1 MNTETVQ
8 STHTLMPVF
17 LITALISV
25 LVFLT
30 SERINNQMG
39 RWGGKMAA
47 STIFVLFAVYLDALE
62 SVHGQALMVALLCS
76 WVGDLLLLPGK
87 SRWFLYGLVSFLLA
101 HIAFALCFIQR
112 GIDTGQLLLPGAGV
126 GLLVL
131 VISYWLLLPHAEK
144 EMKLPVL
151 GYMAAI
157 VVMAIL
163 AFATH
168 HHLPNA
174 AIPVAACL
182 FLVSDLFVARD
193 RFVKKE
199 AWNRIIG
206 TPLYFGAQMIFAAI

>member
-1 MNTETVQ
+1 MNIEVAQ

-17 LITALISV
+17 LIMALISV
-25 LVFLT
+25 LVFLA
-30 SERINNQMG
+30 SERINNQVG

-47 STIFVLFAVYLDALE
+47 STVFVLFAVYLDALE

-131 VISYWLLLPHAEK
+131 VISYWLLPHVEK
-144 EMKLPVL
+144 EMKLPVI
-151 GYMAAI
+151 GYMAVI
-157 VVMAIL
+157 VVMVIL

>member
-8 STHTLMPVF
+8 STYTLMIVF
-17 LITALISV
+17 PIIAFISV
-25 LVFLT
+25 LIFLA
-30 SERINNQMG
+30 SERINNQVG

-47 STIFVLFAVYLDALE
+47 STVFVLFAVYLDALE
-62 SVHGQALMVALLCS
+62 SVYGQALMVALLCS

-131 VISYWLLLPHAEK
+131 VISYWLLPHVEK

-157 VVMAIL
+157 VVMVIL

-206 TPLYFGAQMIFAAI
+206 TPLYFGAQMMFAAI

>member
-8 STHTLMPVF
+8 PTYTLMIVF
-17 LITALISV
+17 PIIAFISV
-25 LVFLT
+25 LIFLA
-30 SERINNQMG
+30 SERINNQVG

-47 STIFVLFAVYLDALE
+47 STVFVLFAVYLDALE

-131 VISYWLLLPHAEK
+131 VISYWLLPHVEK

-157 VVMAIL
+157 VVMVIL

>member
-17 LITALISV
+17 LIMALISV
-25 LVFLT
+25 LVFLA

-131 VISYWLLLPHAEK
+131 VIIYWLLPHVEK

-157 VVMAIL
+157 VVMVIL

-168 HHLPNA
+168 HNLPNA

>member
-17 LITALISV
+17 PIMAFISV
-25 LVFLT
+25 LVFLA
-30 SERINNQMG
+30 SERINNQVG

-47 STIFVLFAVYLDALE
+47 STVFVLFAVYLDALE
-62 SVHGQALMVALLCS
+62 SVYGQVLMVALLCS

-87 SRWFLYGLVSFLLA
+87 SKWFLYGLVSFLLA

-112 GIDTGQLLLPGAGV
+112 GIDTGQLLLPGTGV

-131 VISYWLLLPHAEK
+131 VISYWLLPHVEK

-157 VVMAIL
+157 VVMVIL

-206 TPLYFGAQMIFAAI
+206 TPLYFGAQMMFAAI

>member
-8 STHTLMPVF
+8 STYTLMIVF
-17 LITALISV
+17 PIIALISV
-25 LVFLT
+25 LIFLA
-30 SERINNQMG
+30 SERINNQVG

-47 STIFVLFAVYLDALE
+47 STVFVLFAVYLDALE
-62 SVHGQALMVALLCS
+62 RVHGQALMVALLCS

-87 SRWFLYGLVSFLLA
+87 GKWFLYGLVSFLLA

-131 VISYWLLLPHAEK
+131 VISYWLLPHAEK

-157 VVMAIL
+157 VVMVIL

-206 TPLYFGAQMIFAAI
+206 TPLYFGAQMMFAAI

>member
-8 STHTLMPVF
+8 STYTLMIVF
-17 LITALISV
+17 PIIALISV
-25 LVFLT
+25 LIFLA
-30 SERINNQMG
+30 SERINNQVG

-47 STIFVLFAVYLDALE
+47 STVFVLFAVYLDALE
-62 SVHGQALMVALLCS
+62 SVHGKALMVALLCS

-87 SRWFLYGLVSFLLA
+87 SRLFLYGLVSFLLA

-126 GLLVL
+126 GFLVL
-131 VISYWLLLPHAEK
+131 IISYWLLPHVEH

-157 VVMAIL
+157 VVMVIL
-163 AFATH
+163 SFATH
-168 HHLPNA
+168 HHLSNA